1 MDFKKFLDS
10 VIEGQHISF
19 KETEKLFDAIMEG
32 NLTSAQIAGIL
43 IALRIKGE
51 TVEEIAA
58 AASVMRE
65 KSKKVFLS
73 EDLQNKVIDTCGTGG
88 DLKGTFNVSTTVAFV
103 LAAGGVPVAKHGNR
117 SVSSR
122 CGSADI
128 LDVLGVKI
136 DLPPEGVVR
145 CIEEV
150 GFGFMFAPVFHP
162 AMANVVKPRKELG
175 VRTIFNILGPL
186 TNPAGAK
193 KQLMGVF
200 NGDLTEKLANVLSL
214 LGVERACVVHG
225 FDGMDEITI
234 CDRTKVTEFSG
245 GKITSYIIAPED
257 FGFKRA
263 DVSEIKAA
271 DTLAENKEIVEA
283 VLKGED
289 DSPRRDMVALN
300 AGFGFYVA
308 GIVHSPEEGIKK
320 ALEILSS
327 GKPYETLKKVA
338 EVSYSN

>member
-1 MDFKKFLDS
+1 MEFKALLDS
-10 VIEGQHISF
+10 VIEGQHLSF
-19 KETEKLFDAIMEG
+19 EATKELFNNIMEG
-32 NLTSAQIAGIL
+32 KLTSAQIAGIL
-43 IALRIKGE
+43 VALRMKGE

-58 AASVMRE
+58 ASSVMRA
-65 KSKKVFLS
+65 KSRKVPLS
-73 EDLQNKVIDTCGTGG
+73 DEIKDKVVDTCGTGG

-117 SVSSR
+117 SVSSK

-128 LDVLGVKI
+128 LETLGVKI
-136 DLPPEGVVR
+136 DLPPEGVAK
-145 CIEEV
+145 CIEEA

-200 NGDLTEKLANVLSL
+200 NGDLTEKLAQVLSL

-234 CDRTKVTEFSG
+234 CDRTKITELSN
-245 GKITSYIIAPED
+245 GKIESYIIAPEE

-263 DVSEIKAA
+263 DISDIKAF
-271 DTLAENKEIVEA
+271 DTPKENKLLVERI
-283 VLKGED
+283 LKGED
-289 DSPRRDMVALN
+289 ESPRRDMVALN

-308 GIVHSPEEGIKK
+308 GVVHSPSEGVNK
-320 ALEILSS
+320 ALDLLSS
-327 GKPYETLKKVA
+327 GKPYKVL
-338 EVSYSN
+338 EKISQVSYSL